1 MRVLIRGD
9 CITIQAS
16 PAPSRGAALETLR
29 NDDRA
34 RLAAISPAQAQESL
48 VTPYS
53 AAKPGSALPKG
64 WEQLKLGAHKNLT
77 QYRFVEDAGGVV
89 LHAKADN
96 AASGL
101 IYPVKLDIKSTPFI
115 QFRWKVAKLIEGA
128 DNKIAAKED
137 SPVRIVLGFDGDK
150 SKLSLGEKSSAL
162 LAKTATGREFP
173 YAQLVYVWANTAPV
187 GTVIANPHTKRVQ
200 MVVAASGPAEVGK
213 WVTLNRNVVEDFKK
227 AFGEEP
233 GPLTDVGIL
242 TDTDNTGAS
251 AEAWYGDIRLLA
263 SP

>member
-1 MRVLIRGD
+1 MRHALTHVNATLAVLVL
-9 CITIQAS
+9 ALFS
-16 PAPSRGAALETLR
+16 PAL
-29 NDDRA
+29 
-34 RLAAISPAQAQESL
+34 AQAPPVL
-48 VTPYS
+48 VTPLS
-53 AAKPGSALPKG
+53 VAKPGTALPKG
-64 WEQLKLGAHKNLT
+64 WEAFTLAAHKNKT
-77 QYRFVEDAGGVV
+77 QYAFVEEGGGVV

-101 IYPVKLDIKSTPFI
+101 IHPVSLDIKNTPFI
-115 QFRWKVAKLIEGA
+115 QFRWKVARLIDGA
-128 DNKIAAKED
+128 DNSVAAKED

-150 SKLSLGEKSSAL
+150 SKLTLKEKSSAF
-162 LAKTATGREFP
+162 LAKTASGREFP

-187 GTVIANPHTKRVQ
+187 GTVIPNPHTGRVR

-213 WVTLNRNVVEDFKK
+213 WITLTRNVAEDYKR

-233 GPLTDVGIL
+233 GPLTDVGVL

>member
-1 MRVLIRGD
+1 MAVL
-9 CITIQAS
+9 AVALFL
-16 PAPSRGAALETLR
+16 PAL
-29 NDDRA
+29 
-34 RLAAISPAQAQESL
+34 AQAPAVL

-53 AAKPGSALPKG
+53 TAKPGTALPKG
-64 WEQLKLGAHKNLT
+64 WEKFTLASHKNDT
-77 QYRFVEDAGGVV
+77 QYDFVDDGGTVV

-101 IYPVKLDIKSTPFI
+101 IHPMRLDIKGTPFI

-128 DNKIAAKED
+128 DNSIAAKED

-150 SKLSLGEKSSAL
+150 SKLTLKEKSSAF
-162 LAKTATGREFP
+162 LAKSASGREFP
-173 YAQLVYVWANTAPV
+173 YAQLVYVWANSAPV
-187 GTVIANPHTKRVQ
+187 GAVIPNPHTKRVQ

-213 WVTLNRNVVEDFKK
+213 WITLTRNVAEDYKR

-233 GPLTDVGIL
+233 GPLTDVGVL

-251 AEAWYGDIRLLA
+251 VEAWYGDIRLLA

>member
-1 MRVLIRGD
+1 MAAFVLALL
-9 CITIQAS
+9 T
-16 PAPSRGAALETLR
+16 PAL
-29 NDDRA
+29 
-34 RLAAISPAQAQESL
+34 AQAPAVP

-53 AAKPGSALPKG
+53 AAKPGKALPKG
-64 WEQLKLGAHKNLT
+64 WEKFTLAAHKNDT
-77 QYRFVEDAGGVV
+77 QYEFVEDGSGVV

-101 IYPVKLDIKSTPFI
+101 IHPVKLDIKSTPFI

-128 DNKIAAKED
+128 DNSVASRED

-150 SKLSLGEKSSAL
+150 SKLTLGQKASAA
-162 LAKTATGREFP
+162 LAKSASGREFP

-187 GTVIANPHTKRVQ
+187 GTVIPNPHTKRVQ
-200 MVVAASGPAEVGK
+200 MVVAASGPGEVGK
-213 WVTLNRNVVEDFKK
+213 WITVTRNMVEDYKR
-227 AFGEEP
+227 AFGEEA
-233 GPLTDVGIL
+233 GPLTDVGVL

-251 AEAWYGDIRLLA
+251 AEAWYGDIRLVA